1 MEKIKLSDILG
12 YRVKKV
18 YSGSELLF
26 IYEINK
32 YTKEMLGKELDLEDL
47 QMVKELRRSEYFSY
61 VYSKGM
67 SFNYMPVD
75 SELVDITE
83 VSRKFFNSDLSG
95 VVFATQTD
103 KEWVYNYRTDTRA
116 NLVLNQYNRS
126 AGYVSLFAYMLVTYY
141 KLGKKLPMLVLENTS
156 PKQEEMEYVDILI
169 LQNFGNEYLKGKVKI
184 IFSKD
189 VVIQPEWEAY
199 IIYHRQL
206 GYMNAEVKAVDK
218 FKYILKNYDIGDV
231 VLFYETDKAIKSK
244 TIRRLM
250 NCHPGV
256 ITGITRNYVR
266 VTYYPDVQTLLT
278 TKRVLQNAEEVCGG
292 DFKYSPEDYSRFIVC
307 DIKLDYFDM
316 GVDTLFYT
324 EDKYLLHPLNG
335 TDTFKQ
341 HLIDKNGVEGIYEMD
356 TLNTIYAVF
365 EDRKVKYNKERFLT
379 KYFKKEKP
387 IYDVVLGR

>member
-1 MEKIKLSDILG
+1 MDTIRLSELLG
-12 YRVKKV
+12 QRFKKV
-18 YSGSELLF
+18 QSGSELIFL
-26 IYEINK
+26 YELSK
-32 YTKEMLGKELDLEDL
+32 YTKEILGKTLDFEDIQL
-47 QMVKELRRSEYFSY
+47 IKELKVNEYYSY
-61 VYSKGM
+61 VYSKGLNL
-67 SFNYMPVD
+67 NYTPLE
-75 SELVDITE
+75 SELVDIGD

-95 VVFATQTD
+95 IVLAEQND
-103 KEWVYNYRTDTRA
+103 EKWVYNYRTNTRA
-116 NLVLNQYNRS
+116 NLVLNQFNRS

-169 LQNFGNEYLKGKVKI
+169 LQNFGNEYLKSKVEIK
-184 IFSKD
+184 FSKD

-256 ITGITRNYVR
+256 ITGITKNYVR

-278 TKRVLQNAEEVCGG
+278 TKRVLQNAEEICGG

-316 GVDTLFYT
+316 GIDTLFYT

-341 HLIDKNGVEGIYEMD
+341 HLVDKNGVEGVYEMD

-365 EDRKVKYNKERFLT
+365 EDRKVKYNKERFLS

>member
-1 MEKIKLSDILG
+1 MDTIRLSELLG
-12 YRVKKV
+12 QRFKKV
-18 YSGSELLF
+18 QSGSELIFL
-26 IYEINK
+26 YELSK
-32 YTKEMLGKELDLEDL
+32 YTKEILGKTLDFEDIQL
-47 QMVKELRRSEYFSY
+47 IKELKVNEYYSY
-61 VYSKGM
+61 VYSKGLNL
-67 SFNYMPVD
+67 NYTPLE
-75 SELVDITE
+75 SELVDIGD

-95 VVFATQTD
+95 IVLAEQND
-103 KEWVYNYRTDTRA
+103 EKWVYNYRTNTRA
-116 NLVLNQYNRS
+116 NLVLNQFNRS

-169 LQNFGNEYLKGKVKI
+169 LQNFGNEYLKGKVEIK
-184 IFSKD
+184 FSKD

-256 ITGITRNYVR
+256 ITGITKNYVR

-278 TKRVLQNAEEVCGG
+278 TKRVLQNAEEICGG

-316 GVDTLFYT
+316 GIDTLFYT

-341 HLIDKNGVEGIYEMD
+341 HLVDKNGVEGVYEMD

-365 EDRKVKYNKERFLT
+365 EDRKVKYNKERFLS

>member
-1 MEKIKLSDILG
+1 MDSIRLSELLG
-12 YRVKKV
+12 QRMKKV
-18 YSGSELLF
+18 HSGSELILL
-26 IYEINK
+26 YELSK
-32 YTKEMLGKELDLEDL
+32 YTKEILNKELDFEDI
-47 QMVKELRRSEYFSY
+47 QIVKELRVNEYYSY
-61 VYSKGM
+61 VYSKGLNL
-67 SFNYMPVD
+67 NYTPLE
-75 SELVDITE
+75 SELVDISDI
-83 VSRKFFNSDLSG
+83 SRKFFNSDLSG
-95 VVFATQTD
+95 IVL
-103 KEWVYNYRTDTRA
+103 KEQSDEKWVYNYRTNTRA
-116 NLVLNQYNRS
+116 NLVLNGYNRS

-169 LQNFGNEYLKGKVKI
+169 LQNFGNEYLKGKVEI

-199 IIYHRQL
+199 IMYHRQL

-244 TIRRLM
+244 TIRKLM
-250 NCHPGV
+250 TCHPGV
-256 ITGITRNYVR
+256 IRGITRNYVR

-278 TKRVLQNAEEVCGG
+278 TKRELQHAEEVCGG
-292 DFKYSPEDYSRFIVC
+292 DFKYSPDDYNRFIVC

-324 EDKYLLHPLNG
+324 EDKYILHPLNG

-341 HLIDKNGVEGIYEMD
+341 HLVDKNGIEGIYEMD

-365 EDRKVKYNKERFLT
+365 EDRKVKYNKERFLS